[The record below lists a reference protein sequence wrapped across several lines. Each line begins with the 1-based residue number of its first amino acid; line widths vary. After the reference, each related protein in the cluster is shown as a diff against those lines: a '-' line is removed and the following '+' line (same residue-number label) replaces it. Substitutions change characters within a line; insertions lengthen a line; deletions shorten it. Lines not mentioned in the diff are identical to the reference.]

1 MELGEGLL
9 LDEVLEEGVHVLLVA
24 EAPLVPGVG
33 DEAGLAGAVLLRGV
47 LNVPR
52 GGALGEDVAHA
63 EAEALEEA
71 LFLLHVLLVEMRH
84 VGGAEVV
91 KGVRAHAAL
100 LHGLAADFDEDSAEL
115 RGEVLQL
122 LWQGG
127 EIALAG
133 HGLVE
138 VAAVGGVFRE
148 TGRVGEG
155 GELRRALEG
164 AHEVHGLLGAHG
176 GLDLHLALLG
186 EDLAGQD
193 GVREEFTLQ
202 GVGGVAELLRG
213 GVGPFSHRLAST
225 GAAIG
230 PASEGG
236 ELGGEGAVE
245 VVPAEA
251 GEGTGRWGDG
261 ETGRRDRI
269 DWIDRSDG
277 GFEEAVGAV
286 AEIAGA
292 GGGVFDELGEAGDFG
307 EVGGGELA
315 DDGVVDA
322 ALGLVVAD
330 EVVGVQVH
338 EEPWTALDDG
348 EEGARGVGIG
358 EEGFGDLDEAGA
370 VAGDGEAGIVDEIL
384 VAADVGRWAQR
395 LLQDDVAFGGDADDL
410 GGGAAEEGLDGEA
423 DGELA
428 GALGR
433 GEGVVELAAGGVIDL
448 GPDAESGGADD
459 AGDGRVALEDF
470 VNDAAGAVG
479 VNLGLGSFTDEG
491 EVLEAGKLG
500 RRKNRNGRQTLLT
513 GLTGLT
519 GLYAE
524 SSCATCRK
532 CGASLPVVWA

>member
-1 MELGEGLL
+1 M
-9 LDEVLEEGVHVLLVA
+9 
-24 EAPLVPGVG
+24 
-33 DEAGLAGAVLLRGV
+33 
-47 LNVPR
+47 
-52 GGALGEDVAHA
+52 
-63 EAEALEEA
+63 
-71 LFLLHVLLVEMRH
+71 
-84 VGGAEVV
+84 
-91 KGVRAHAAL
+91 
-100 LHGLAADFDEDSAEL
+100 
-115 RGEVLQL
+115 
-122 LWQGG
+122 
-127 EIALAG
+127 
-133 HGLVE
+133 
-138 VAAVGGVFRE
+138 
-148 TGRVGEG
+148 
-155 GELRRALEG
+155 
-164 AHEVHGLLGAHG
+164 
-176 GLDLHLALLG
+176 
-186 EDLAGQD
+186 
-193 GVREEFTLQ
+193 
-202 GVGGVAELLRG
+202 
-213 GVGPFSHRLAST
+213 
-225 GAAIG
+225 
-230 PASEGG
+230 
-236 ELGGEGAVE
+236 
-245 VVPAEA
+245 
-251 GEGTGRWGDG
+251 
-261 ETGRRDRI
+261 
-269 DWIDRSDG
+269 
-277 GFEEAVGAV
+277 
-286 AEIAGA
+286 
-292 GGGVFDELGEAGDFG
+292 
-307 EVGGGELA
+307 GGGELA